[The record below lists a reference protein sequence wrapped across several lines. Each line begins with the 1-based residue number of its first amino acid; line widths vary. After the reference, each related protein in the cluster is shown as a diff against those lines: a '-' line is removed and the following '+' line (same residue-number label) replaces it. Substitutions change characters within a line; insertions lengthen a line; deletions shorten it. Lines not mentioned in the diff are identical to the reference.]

1 MAIKKFIKNELWVYA
16 LTFALGCFY
25 AFSYVLFIVPND
37 FAPSGI
43 NGIAIMIQY
52 LGNFSVGYMSL
63 LINVPLCVFAF
74 FCVDKH
80 FACKTATFCVAFSLS
95 YLVFQQVQPIAEFMS
110 RFQYKAIDANGA
122 IQSDTVYP
130 VMISGLICGL
140 CFGVLFKCNS
150 STGGTDIVSK
160 YLSKKYPQ
168 LNFFFVTFAINAVI
182 AVASYFVYGKYDPET
197 HTMKYDY
204 RPVCMCLLYS
214 FISSFTGNRIIAGSK
229 AAYKFTIIT
238 DHAEQM
244 EQEIIEKL
252 HHGVTRLH
260 GQGGYSHKDK
270 EMIICLVNKP
280 QLIDFE
286 NIIKKYPDTFS
297 YVENVNQTFGR
308 FNQSKKQSMINY
320 ESSDQKK

>member
-1 MAIKKFIKNELWVYA
+1 MAFKNFIKNELWVYA

-52 LGNFSVGYMSL
+52 LGHFSVGYMSL
-63 LINVPLCVFAF
+63 LINVPLCIFAF

-80 FACKTATFCVAFSLS
+80 FACKTATFCVAFSLA
-95 YLVFQQVQPIAEFMS
+95 YLLFQHLPVLEK
-110 RFQYKAIDANGA
+110 FQYKAIGEDGT
-122 IQSDTVYP
+122 ILSDTVYP

-140 CFGVLFKCNS
+140 CFGILFKCNS
-150 STGGTDIVSK
+150 STGGTDVISK
-160 YLSKKYPQ
+160 FLSKKYPQ

-182 AVASYFVYGKYDPET
+182 AIASYFVYGKPNAEGVMEYN
-197 HTMKYDY
+197 Y

-214 FISSFTGNRIIAGSK
+214 FISSFMGNRIIAGSK
-229 AAYKFTIIT
+229 EAYKFTIIT
-238 DHAEQM
+238 DHAEEM
-244 EQEIIEKL
+244 EKEILEKL

-297 YVENVNQTFGR
+297 FVENVNQTFGR

-320 ESSDQKK
+320 EAPEQKK